1 MSVPIR
7 SPHEFTPREYEVA
20 ALVASGVRTK
30 RIAAQLGVTP
40 RRVNIIVSAVAYKI
54 GADPDRD
61 ERTQVALWWTTIPF
75 ANLVASR
82 AVA

>member
-1 MSVPIR
+1 
-7 SPHEFTPREYEVA
+7 VA

-30 RIAAQLGVTP
+30 RIAAHLGVTP
-40 RRVNIIVSAVAYKI
+40 RRVNVIVSAIAFKI

-61 ERTQVALWWTTIPF
+61 ERTQVALWWSAIPF
-75 ANLVASR
+75 ANLVESR